1 MSLSIQKNIKTRFC
15 RSCTD
20 KDWKCT
26 LKWCKYARSLR
37 EIQPVKC
44 KNAKCSFEVCW
55 FLHGTE
61 GKAEYAER
69 MGFIERVRT
78 PEVVNTNHQGIAG
91 TSAIEFAYHV
101 IKKLSKLE
109 PIDATT
115 NVGAKIMRKWGWDET
130 KGLGKNEDG
139 IIALCSYKAI
149 SKRTVIESK
158 KMKGINT
165 PVIFVKEGAKR

>member
-1 MSLSIQKNIKTRFC
+1 
-15 RSCTD
+15 
-20 KDWKCT
+20 
-26 LKWCKYARSLR
+26 
-37 EIQPVKC
+37 
-44 KNAKCSFEVCW
+44 
-55 FLHGTE
+55 
-61 GKAEYAER
+61 

-78 PEVVNTNHQGIAG
+78 PQVANTNHQGIAG

-165 PVIFVKEGAKR
+165 PVIFVKARHT